1 MKKILTLCYVSLA
14 AAFILPLF
22 LRAAP
27 EAELSTPL
35 TLPALSPAEAVPI
48 VTAAVGVTPE
58 ASASVTEPVSPTAPP
73 ITAAA
78 RAESPARL
86 SVLIGDEAAELDTA
100 DYLTG
105 VVAAEMPA
113 AFEPEA
119 LKAQAVA
126 ARTYAMYCA
135 AQAKHGAAQVCT
147 DSGCCQAYLGREAMR
162 ERWGAEYERYYEKI
176 RAAVEATAG
185 EYLEYEGAPVLA
197 VFHSSSVGRT
207 EDSGAVWGGAR
218 PYLVSVDSPESADTV
233 PGYVSSVELSALDF
247 RDTLLAMRPQA
258 DFSGGA
264 ASWIGECR
272 RDESGRVE
280 SLALGGAEFSGT
292 ELRAVFKLRST
303 AFTLEYT
310 GDAFLFTVTGYG
322 HGVGM
327 SQYGANLMAQQGYD
341 YAQILAHYYPGAV
354 LVSAGARR

>member
-1 MKKILTLCYVSLA
+1 MKKILTVCYVSLA

-22 LRAAP
+22 LRAVPSAQERAP
-27 EAELSTPL
+27 LS
-35 TLPALSPAEAVPI
+35 LPALT
-48 VTAAVGVTPE
+48 TAASPPPAASTSAAVMPSTP
-58 ASASVTEPVSPTAPP
+58 PPPTPCV
-73 ITAAA
+73 

-86 SVLIGDEAAELDTA
+86 SVLIGDEIAELDTA

-135 AQAKHGAAQVCT
+135 SLSKHGAAQVCT
-147 DSGCCQAYLGREAMR
+147 DSACCQAYLGRDAMR

-197 VFHSSSVGRT
+197 VFHSSSAGYT
-207 EDSGAVWGGAR
+207 EASGAVWGGER
-218 PYLVSVDSPESADTV
+218 PYLVSVESPESADTV
-233 PGYVSSVELSALDF
+233 PGYISSVELAALDF
-247 RDTLLAMRPQA
+247 RDTLLSLRPQA

-264 ASWIGECR
+264 EGWIGECR
-272 RDESGRVE
+272 RDDSGRVE
-280 SLALGGAEFSGT
+280 SIVLGGAEFGGT
-292 ELRAVFKLRST
+292 ELRAAFKLRST

-310 GDAFLFTVTGYG
+310 PGGVFLFTVTGYG

-327 SQYGANLMAQQGYD
+327 SQYGANLMAQRGCD
-341 YAQILAHYYPGAV
+341 YAQILSHYYPGAA
-354 LVSAGARR
+354 LVSQG

>member
-1 MKKILTLCYVSLA
+1 MKKILTVCYVSLA

-22 LRAAP
+22 LRAVPSAHERAP
-27 EAELSTPL
+27 LS
-35 TLPALSPAEAVPI
+35 LPALT
-48 VTAAVGVTPE
+48 TAASPPSGAAAALP
-58 ASASVTEPVSPTAPP
+58 AASVTPASAAAPTLPP
-73 ITAAA
+73 PTAAA
-78 RAESPARL
+78 PAPGAYTESPSRL
-86 SVLIGDEAAELDTA
+86 SVLIGDEVAELDTA

-105 VVAAEMPA
+105 AVAAEMPA

-135 AQAKHGAAQVCT
+135 SLSRHGAAQVCT
-147 DSGCCQAYLGREAMR
+147 DSACCQAYLGRDAMR
-162 ERWGAEYERYYEKI
+162 ERWGAEYERYYKKI

-197 VFHSSSVGRT
+197 VFHSSSAGYT
-207 EDSGAVWGGAR
+207 EASGAVWGGEC
-218 PYLVSVDSPESADTV
+218 PYLVSVESPESADTV
-233 PGYVSSVELSALDF
+233 PGYISSVELAALDF
-247 RDTLLAMRPQA
+247 RDTLLALRPGA

-264 ASWIGECR
+264 EGWIGECR

-280 SLALGGAEFSGT
+280 SMVLGGAEFGGT
-292 ELRAVFKLRST
+292 ELRAAFKLRST

-310 GDAFLFTVTGYG
+310 PGGFLFTVTGYG

-327 SQYGANLMAQQGYD
+327 SQYGANLMAQQGCD
-341 YAQILAHYYPGAV
+341 YAQILSHYYPGAA
-354 LVSAGARR
+354 LVPRG